1 VRRLQSVRRFF
12 KTPKGLLLLILSV
25 LTAVA
30 APHEGPATLAP
41 GLASAVLAAGLVDAV
56 LLRTRRRAWSFPD
69 GAVLS
74 ALFVAMVLSAQG
86 EWYYAPLTAVVAVVS
101 KYVVRSRAGNVFNP
115 AALAIVVTFEIFGT
129 GQSWWGALPEV
140 VPAAQGL
147 MVAAGLFITDR
158 VNRMP
163 LVLTFLAVYF
173 SLFTT
178 TAFVS
183 DPVHVAE
190 IFRAPD
196 LQAVVFFACF
206 ILTDPP
212 TSPVKYHDQ
221 MMCGV
226 IVAVASYVVFE
237 WIGAV
242 HFLLAGVLVGNVW
255 EAWRRVARRTGAA
268 FPGGL
273 MAFLVELSPWR
284 SRRQG
289 APAQV

>member
-74 ALFVAMVLSAQG
+74 ALFVA
-86 EWYYAPLTAVVAVVS
+86 
-101 KYVVRSRAGNVFNP
+101 GNVFNP

-173 SLFTT
+173 SLFTI